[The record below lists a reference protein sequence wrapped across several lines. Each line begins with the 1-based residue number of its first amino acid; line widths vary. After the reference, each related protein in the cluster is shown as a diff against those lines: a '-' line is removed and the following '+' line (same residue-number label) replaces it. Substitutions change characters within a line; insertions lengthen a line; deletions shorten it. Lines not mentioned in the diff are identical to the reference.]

1 MPRSEKLGC
10 IRCSNIYE
18 LETNRYTCECGGPL
32 EVRHDLKSKNK
43 INLFG
48 IWHPSQYF
56 VPPHLVTAPGLYQSG
71 VWKYHELL
79 PEIKGE
85 NIVTWNEGVTRLYKF
100 PRLETYFSF
109 ELNNLYWKH
118 EGENPTGSFKDRG
131 MTVGVS
137 WAKEQKKQALIC
149 ASTGNTAAS
158 LASYAR
164 RANIPAYV
172 LISKGN
178 TALGKVSQSLAYGA
192 TVLEIDGNFDQLMAI
207 VKDLSA
213 DERYYVL
220 NSVNPLRLEGQKTII
235 FELMCQ
241 IYWQPLDYIFVPGGN
256 LGNVSAF
263 GKALM
268 ELQEL
273 GMLKQIPKLVVVQA
287 SGADPFYKSF
297 AGGFKELIP
306 QEKPETIAT
315 AIRIG
320 HPVNYEKAK
329 KAIQFTNGHVLSVN
343 DSAIV
348 GAKVL
353 LDHEGIGAE
362 PASAAGYAGL
372 MKLWSEQKLSKKANA
387 AIILTGHVLKDT
399 ETILKYHSGDM
410 GETPYVNRIVSVPAD
425 TAEVKKLI
433 DQSCK

>member
-1 MPRSEKLGC
+1 MPRIEKLGC
-10 IRCSNIYE
+10 LRCTNIYE
-18 LETNRYTCECGGPL
+18 LETNRYVCECGGPL
-32 EVRHDLKSKNK
+32 EVRYDLKSKNK
-43 INLFG
+43 ANMYG
-48 IWHPSQYF
+48 IWYPSQYF
-56 VPPHLVTAPGLYQSG
+56 VPAHLTTAPGLRQSG
-71 VWKYHELL
+71 VWKYHDLL

-85 NIVTWNEGVTRLYKF
+85 NIVTWNEGVTRLYTF
-100 PRLETYFSF
+100 PQLEKYFSF
-109 ELNNLYWKH
+109 ELNHLYFKH

-164 RANIPAYV
+164 RADIPAYV

-192 TVLEIDGNFDQLMAI
+192 TVLEIDGNFDQLMQI

-220 NSVNPLRLEGQKTII
+220 NSMNPLRLEGQKTII
-235 FELMCQ
+235 FELMSQ
-241 IYWQPLDYIFVPGGN
+241 LDWQPLDYIFLPGGN
-256 LGNVSAF
+256 LGNTAAF

-287 SGADPFYKSF
+287 SGAAPFYQSF
-297 AGGFKELIP
+297 TSGFKELIP
-306 QEKPETIAT
+306 QEKVETIAT

-320 HPVNYEKAK
+320 NPVNYEKAK
-329 KAIQFTNGHVLSVN
+329 KAIQFTDGHVLSVN

-348 GAKVL
+348 GAKVIM
-353 LDHEGIGAE
+353 DKEGIGAE

-372 MKLWSEQKLSKKANA
+372 MKLWSEEKLSKKANV
-387 AIILTGHVLKDT
+387 AIILTGHILKDT
-399 ETILKYHSGDM
+399 ETILKYHSGEM
-410 GETPYVNRIVSVPAD
+410 GDSSYVNRIISVPASTD
-425 TAEVKKLI
+425 EVKKLI